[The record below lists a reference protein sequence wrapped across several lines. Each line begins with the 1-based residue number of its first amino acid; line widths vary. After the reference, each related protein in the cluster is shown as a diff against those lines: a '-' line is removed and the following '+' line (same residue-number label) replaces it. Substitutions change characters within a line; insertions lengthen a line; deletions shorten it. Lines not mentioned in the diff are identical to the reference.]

1 MGLETGDLQCG
12 IIFQMKP
19 QKQPEEVDQ
28 KQFWR
33 RWAHTAVQKLYCA
46 SLIHY
51 AMYQCEA

>member
-1 MGLETGDLQCG
+1 MELETGDLQRG

-46 SLIHY
+46 SLI
-51 AMYQCEA
+51 Q